1 VTVTTHAA
9 TPRQHDETTS
19 RDSAHVAV
27 NDSPTSRCGLSTHGE
42 ADVLVVG
49 LGYVGLTRAAGLAC
63 AGKRVVGHEIQ
74 TARVQSLAA
83 GQPPFYEPGLG
94 EAIASLPV
102 GRLRF
107 TCDLPGRLPPVTVIC
122 VGTPV
127 DPTTK
132 EPLLDALTT
141 AATAVGERAREGDL
155 VIVRST
161 VPVGAT
167 RRVVLPALAHLRHPR
182 LAFSPERTIQG
193 QALRELRELPQV
205 IGGVDDAS
213 CDAAAVA
220 LRDLCPRQI
229 RVSSLEAAEF
239 VKLVNNAHTDVLY
252 GFGNEVALMA
262 EQLGLDA
269 TEVVGAANVDYPRPD
284 LALPGFVGG
293 GCLTKDPF
301 LLVASMPGPAH
312 LPQMVMAARRLNESL
327 PIHVAERL
335 CDAIADEADGPT
347 PRVLVCGLAYKGYPP
362 TDDVRG
368 SAAPPVIEYLR
379 GRGFEVVAHDYLVSA
394 RAAQNLGVGL
404 VGLDEGFRGAR
415 GAIFLTNHPSYR
427 TFDIRSAVATMRRPA
442 VVVDCW
448 GVVDDQITIAS
459 PGVRCLRLGR
469 G

>member
-9 TPRQHDETTS
+9 APRQQDETNA
-19 RDSAHVAV
+19 RDSVHVAV
-27 NDSPTSRCGLSTHGE
+27 GDSPTSSSGSGTHGE
-42 ADVLVVG
+42 VDVLVVG
-49 LGYVGLTRAAGLAC
+49 LGYVGLTMAAGLAG
-63 AGKRVVGHEIQ
+63 AGKRVLGHEVQ

-83 GQPPFYEPGLG
+83 GQPPFYEPGLV

-107 TCDLPGRLPPVTVIC
+107 TGHLPDRLPPVTVIC
-122 VGTPV
+122 VGTPI
-127 DPTTK
+127 DPNTK
-132 EPLLDALTT
+132 EPRLDALTT
-141 AATAVGERAREGDL
+141 IATAVGERAREGDL

-205 IGGVDDAS
+205 IGGVDDPS
-213 CDAAAVA
+213 CDAAAMA
-220 LRDLCPRQI
+220 LRDLCPRQV

-269 TEVVGAANVDYPRPD
+269 MEVVDAANVDYPRPD
-284 LALPGFVGG
+284 LARPGFVGG
-293 GCLTKDPF
+293 GCLTKDPY
-301 LLVASMPGPAH
+301 LLLASMPGAVH

-327 PIHVAERL
+327 PYHLAERL
-335 CDAIADEADGPT
+335 CGALADDPDGPT
-347 PRVLVCGLAYKGYPP
+347 PRVVVCGLAYKGYPP

-368 SAAPPVIEYLR
+368 SAAQPVIEYLR
-379 GRGFEVVAHDYLVSA
+379 GRGFDVVAHDFLVSA
-394 RAAQNLGVGL
+394 RAAQELGVE
-404 VGLDEGFRGAR
+404 VVSLDEGFRGAR

-427 TFDIRSAVATMRRPA
+427 SFDIRSAVATMRHPA

-448 GVVDDQITIAS
+448 GVVDDQFNFAS
-459 PGVRCLRLGR
+459 PGVKYFRLGR